1 MVMALS
7 RTSLVR
13 LVPAAALVLA
23 LAACGDDEQVS
34 SGDTTGDT
42 TPIGAPAVEGKA
54 YVAES
59 AARIELPDGSALR
72 LQFDRVELG
81 VSGGCNLMG
90 GAYVF
95 DGNVLKVS
103 EMIQTEMACEEP
115 LMALDTAVAALLQS
129 DPTVALD
136 GEVLTITS
144 GDTSLTLREELPL
157 PVENTPW
164 TVTGLVANDAVT
176 TVPIGSVSTIEFADG
191 MVSVDTG
198 CNTGSGT
205 AVIDEAAG
213 TIEFGP
219 IALTRMACSDE
230 LNQLELQIVA
240 ALTGTA
246 DYTIEGSAM
255 QLRNGD
261 IGLDLTGDA
270 PTG

>member
-1 MVMALS
+1 MAMAFS
-7 RTSLVR
+7 RSSIAR
-13 LVPAAALVLA
+13 LAPAAVLVLA

-34 SGDTTGDT
+34 SGNSTDDTA
-42 TPIGAPAVEGKA
+42 PSGAPAVEGKA
-54 YVAES
+54 YIAES

-72 LQFDRVELG
+72 LQFDTVELG

-90 GAYVF
+90 GAYLF

-136 GEVLTITS
+136 GEVLTIAS

-157 PVENTPW
+157 PVESTPW

-176 TVPIGSVSTIEFADG
+176 TVPIGAEPTIVFADG
-191 MVSVDTG
+191 TVAVNTG

-230 LNQLELQIVA
+230 LNQLESQIVA
-240 ALTGTA
+240 VLTGTV
-246 DYTIEGSAM
+246 DFTVEGAGM
-255 QLRNGD
+255 QLRTGD
-261 IGLDLTGDA
+261 IGLDLTAEPAG
-270 PTG
+270 